1 MCDRTTFSTPLY
13 KATKVV
19 IIARQPTAME
29 QSPMIESWQ
38 IDSRDKLI
46 DHLRHFR
53 YDRFD
58 IIDMYLSNELPD
70 FIESESD
77 AEILAL
83 DVWHG
88 VPD

>member
-1 MCDRTTFSTPLY
+1 
-13 KATKVV
+13 
-19 IIARQPTAME
+19 
-29 QSPMIESWQ
+29 MIESWQ

>member
-1 MCDRTTFSTPLY
+1 
-13 KATKVV
+13 
-19 IIARQPTAME
+19 
-29 QSPMIESWQ
+29 MIESWQ

-58 IIDMYLSNELPD
+58 IIYMYLSNEFPR
-70 FIESESD
+70 FIESEDD

-88 VPD
+88 VPDS